1 MAIFSNAEK
10 ITDTLYRFREN
21 YSISKD
27 NLVKLP
33 LTEEK
38 MLVEGKD
45 YKTNGAYT
53 FKIWEKGKFNL
64 NERCYDKVIE
74 KVLKESVTT
83 IGLANHPKDEV
94 DVLKTFAVSKNP
106 RLVDNWLCADFYLV
120 GDAGALAEEILS
132 KGGVI
137 GLSSSALGELDN
149 DGYVKEDNFQLE
161 RYGDWVD
168 YPSNGVFQNKEES
181 CIKESININ
190 QDIEKDYIKNENI
203 INYNNINL
211 KNNRIKDMSKQS
223 LEEKNFIL
231 SMNSLIEKAEVIPV
245 LEDKI
250 KSYEELLEWCDI
262 DYGNEIKEKIT
273 TRLSELN
280 NELKE
285 FAIKGKE
292 TDGLKEA
299 NSTLIKENEDL
310 KIRVEELSK
319 ISEESFIKL
328 DELKDYSKKLK
339 ELYDVSNA
347 KANSK
352 KIDLGKFKSIYENYK
367 QLKSRYLELK
377 DSNTKKDNIIKLLT
391 EEKETIDN
399 EFKEYKEVII
409 KNRLLK
415 KEKLQKD
422 KIDAEKKFMES
433 RIKVKEEKLKELEL
447 QKERDIDNN
456 KLNNEVKELYSD
468 WLKEN
473 PNVYKI
479 KEQILC
485 CKNIYEAQRKYLQLK
500 DVIEESF
507 DRGYVE
513 RKEFHSHLDNEDLKL
528 YESKGIEESKSIQKS
543 NSLNIPKGWI

>member
-1 MAIFSNAEK
+1 MAIFSNMEK

-27 NLVKLP
+27 NLIKLP

-74 KVLKESVTT
+74 KVLKEGATT
-83 IGLANHPKDEV
+83 IGLANHPKEEV

-106 RLVDNWLCADFYLV
+106 RIIDNWLCADFYLV

-137 GLSSSALGELDN
+137 GLSSSALGELDSE
-149 DGYVKEDNFQLE
+149 GYVKEDNFQLE

-168 YPSNGVFQNKEES
+168 YPSNGIFQNKEES
-181 CIKESININ
+181 IIKENFNIN
-190 QDIEKDYIKNENI
+190 KDIENNCIKNENI

-211 KNNRIKDMSKQS
+211 KNNRIDSMSKQS

-231 SMNSLIEKAEVIPV
+231 SMNSLIEKAEILPV

-262 DYGNEIKEKIT
+262 EYGAEIKEKIDK
-273 TRLSELN
+273 RLLELN
-280 NELKE
+280 SELKE

-292 TDGLKEA
+292 TDGLKVD
-299 NSTLIKENEDL
+299 NSKLITENEEL
-310 KIRVEELSK
+310 KIRVEELTK

-328 DELKDYSKKLK
+328 DELKDYTKKLK
-339 ELYDVSNA
+339 ELYDVNRA
-347 KANSK
+347 KSNSK
-352 KIDLGKFKSIYENYK
+352 KIDLTKFKNLYENYK
-367 QLKSRYLELK
+367 QLKLK
-377 DSNTKKDNIIKLLT
+377 YNNLKETSFKKDEVIKIIT
-391 EEKETIDN
+391 EEKDTISN
-399 EFKEYKEVII
+399 NFSEYKNSII
-409 KNRLLK
+409 QEIKDKKALLLK
-415 KEKLQKD
+415 QK
-422 KIDAEKKFMES
+422 IENEKKFMEN
-433 RIKVKEEKLKELEL
+433 RIKVKEERLKTI
-447 QKERDIDNN
+447 KEQNENDIDYY
-456 KLNNEVKELYSD
+456 KLNNEVKALYED

-479 KEQILC
+479 KDQILI

-500 DVIEESF
+500 DVIEDGF
-507 DRGYVE
+507 DRGFVE
-513 RKEFHSHLDNEDLKL
+513 RKDYHSHLDNEDLKL
-528 YESKGIEESKSIQKS
+528 YENKGIETGKSIS
-543 NSLNIPKGWI
+543 SNNSLNIPKGWV

>member
-1 MAIFSNAEK
+1 MAIFSNMEK

-27 NLVKLP
+27 NLIKLP

-74 KVLKESVTT
+74 KVLKEGATT
-83 IGLANHPKDEV
+83 IGLANHPKEEV

-106 RLVDNWLCADFYLV
+106 RIIDNWLCADFYLV

-137 GLSSSALGELDN
+137 GLSSSALGELDSE
-149 DGYVKEDNFQLE
+149 GYVKEDNFQLE

-168 YPSNGVFQNKEES
+168 YPSNGIFQNKEES
-181 CIKESININ
+181 IIKENFNIN
-190 QDIEKDYIKNENI
+190 KDIENNCIKNENI

-211 KNNRIKDMSKQS
+211 KNNRIDSMSKQS

-231 SMNSLIEKAEVIPV
+231 SMNSLIEKAEILPV

-262 DYGNEIKEKIT
+262 EYGAEIKEKIDK
-273 TRLSELN
+273 RLLELN
-280 NELKE
+280 SELKE

-292 TDGLKEA
+292 TDGLKID
-299 NSTLIKENEDL
+299 NSKLITENEEL
-310 KIRVEELSK
+310 KIRVEELTK

-328 DELKDYSKKLK
+328 DELKDYTKKLK
-339 ELYDVSNA
+339 ELYDVNRA
-347 KANSK
+347 KSNSK
-352 KIDLGKFKSIYENYK
+352 KIDLTKFKNLYENYK
-367 QLKSRYLELK
+367 QLKLK
-377 DSNTKKDNIIKLLT
+377 YNNLKETSFKKDEVIKIIT
-391 EEKETIDN
+391 EEKDTISN
-399 EFKEYKEVII
+399 NFSEYKNSII
-409 KNRLLK
+409 QEIKDKKALLLK
-415 KEKLQKD
+415 QK
-422 KIDAEKKFMES
+422 IENEKKFMEN
-433 RIKVKEEKLKELEL
+433 RIKVKEERLKTI
-447 QKERDIDNN
+447 KEQNENDIDYY
-456 KLNNEVKELYSD
+456 KLNNEVKALYED

-479 KEQILC
+479 KDQILI

-500 DVIEESF
+500 DVIEDGF
-507 DRGYVE
+507 DRGFVE
-513 RKEFHSHLDNEDLKL
+513 RKDYHSHLDNEDLKL
-528 YESKGIEESKSIQKS
+528 YENKGIETGKSIS
-543 NSLNIPKGWI
+543 SNNSLNIPKGWV